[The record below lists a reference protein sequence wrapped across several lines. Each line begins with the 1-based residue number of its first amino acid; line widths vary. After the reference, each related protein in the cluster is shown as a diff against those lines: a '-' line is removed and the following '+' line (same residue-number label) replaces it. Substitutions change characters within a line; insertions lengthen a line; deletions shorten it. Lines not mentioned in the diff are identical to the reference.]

1 LSGTCLALVQRLAA
15 AVGNS
20 THVLESVG
28 GISAR
33 YVSSDAAA
41 EQATDCFMAAV
52 RGVSRV
58 SKYQPSHAGQDPPV
72 FLCGHDST
80 EVGCPEHKTLW
91 ELKVETT
98 EQINARHTAAW

>member
-1 LSGTCLALVQRLAA
+1 MYKRVSAVFAGMTGECLGLVHELAA

-33 YVSSDAAA
+33 YLADDTTA

-58 SKYQPSHAGQDPPV
+58 LALPNASPVTHVRVILTILHTLFCPSDGY
-72 FLCGHDST
+72 
-80 EVGCPEHKTLW
+80 
-91 ELKVETT
+91 
-98 EQINARHTAAW
+98 

>member
-1 LSGTCLALVQRLAA
+1 MFAGMTGECLGLVHELAA

-33 YVSSDAAA
+33 YLADNTTA

-52 RGVSRV
+52 QGVSRV
-58 SKYQPSHAGQDPPV
+58 LAPPNASPV
-72 FLCGHDST
+72 THVRVIFDHSAYLVLPLRWVPILFR
-80 EVGCPEHKTLW
+80 EVCQ
-91 ELKVETT
+91 ELGK
-98 EQINARHTAAW
+98 AS